1 MKVEEVNLV
10 INRTPCCTDVEIRR
24 AVSGTRH
31 PYPPSSQRH
40 FKKLI
45 ILARSFLSEERERER
60 GKKREFFINGALT
73 WGGRG
78 EGYRFVFYRFTG
90 HLYCAARRRVHPVS
104 PSCRSRVVKLTRAAN
119 FFRYYATSNAILN
132 FLLLL
137 LLLKKERDPF

>member
-45 ILARSFLSEERERER
+45 ILARSFLSERERE
-60 GKKREFFINGALT
+60 K
-73 WGGRG
+73 
-78 EGYRFVFYRFTG
+78 
-90 HLYCAARRRVHPVS
+90 
-104 PSCRSRVVKLTRAAN
+104 TRI
-119 FFRYYATSNAILN
+119 FH
-132 FLLLL
+132 
-137 LLLKKERDPF
+137 